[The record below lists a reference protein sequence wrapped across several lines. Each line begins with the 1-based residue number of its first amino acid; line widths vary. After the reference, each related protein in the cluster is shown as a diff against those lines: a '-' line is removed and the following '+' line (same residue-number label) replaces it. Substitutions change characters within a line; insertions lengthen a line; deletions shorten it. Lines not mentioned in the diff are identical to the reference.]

1 MDRTQTTLGS
11 GFVAGGWWVGSAWS
25 ELGIIDRR
33 AGRNVDLQVPL
44 VAEARESNTVGYAS
58 ASAAASKASST
69 VSGKSSPRWIHYSL
83 RSGRTLNLSVYL
95 TKRSTMSHRFGG

>member
-33 AGRNVDLQVPL
+33 AGRNIDLQVPL
-44 VAEARESNTVGYAS
+44 VAEARESNTVVYAS

-69 VSGKSSPRWIHYSL
+69 VSAQLFS
-83 RSGRTLNLSVYL
+83 TLDTLLLKVGTNFEPIGLSN
-95 TKRSTMSHRFGG
+95 